1 LTSPHAHGI
10 IRSSQLTDFIVNF
23 LTDNVKLSTREVI
36 LRAIKQANEA
46 TVDQLASAA
55 DVSPVT
61 VRHHLHSLQAD
72 GLLDVRSVRRKVG
85 RPYYVYTLSEQGNE
99 LFPQRYVHLS
109 SRLLDEL
116 KARFPDEVVA
126 ELLHDVVAGIVD
138 EHRERFEALDFED
151 RLDYLVQLLA
161 QEGFLASWEI
171 SDNGYR
177 LTEYSCPYFS
187 IGQKHVEVCVL
198 DRQIIQSVMET
209 EVKQQSCVLNGDDCC
224 QFNVLAPAELN

>member
-1 LTSPHAHGI
+1 
-10 IRSSQLTDFIVNF
+10 VEF
-23 LTDNVKLSTREVI
+23 LTDNVKTSTREVI

-46 TVDQLASAA
+46 TVEELAKAA

-61 VRHHLHSLQAD
+61 VRHHLHSLQAE

-85 RPYYVYTLSEQGNE
+85 RPYYVYTLSERGNE

-116 KARFPDEVVA
+116 KARYPQEMVA
-126 ELLHDVVAGIVD
+126 ELFHNVVESIVD
-138 EHRERFEALDFED
+138 EHRDHFESLSFED
-151 RLDYLVQLLA
+151 RLDYLVKLLA
-161 QEGFLASWEI
+161 QEGFLASWEHTE
-171 SDNGYR
+171 SGYS

-198 DRQIIQSVMET
+198 DRQIIQLVLGT
-209 EVKQQSCVLNGDDCC
+209 EAEQQSCVLNGDDCC
-224 QFNVLAPAELN
+224 QFSLSAPAALN